1 MRNRYIYTF
10 DFKWDTNQLLS
21 FYKEQKA
28 LGLTRIEK
36 GKFEVADVVALHQ
49 QSTVLPLFGVMQM
62 PHITNNCMLGEI
74 TERIGLHCNPGN
86 NGLVILPLEGSIDL
100 NFYSMEPPIRNG
112 LTSFLPGDTTDE
124 VEKTL
129 NYAVRGIDTPFAFNG
144 RWIHD
149 YWPSNG
155 SAIFYAL
162 KIPLT
167 CGWDLTQ
174 DCLYHAQ

>member
-10 DFKWDTNQLLS
+10 DFKWETDRLLS

-28 LGLTRIEK
+28 LGMTQIEK
-36 GKFEVADVVALHQ
+36 GKFEVVDVVTLQ
-49 QSTVLPLFGVMQM
+49 QHLPTLPLFDVMQL
-62 PHITNNCMLGEI
+62 PQIRNNCMLGEI

-100 NFYSMEPPIRNG
+100 NFYSMEPPIKNG
-112 LTSFLPGDTTDE
+112 LTSFLPGDTTYE

-129 NYAVRGIDTPFAFNG
+129 NYIVRGIDTPFAFNG

-149 YWPSNG
+149 YWPAG
-155 SAIFYAL
+155 HSAIFYAL
-162 KIPLT
+162 KIPLGYEWT
-167 CGWDLTQ
+167 TTQ
-174 DCLYHAQ
+174 ECLYRA